1 MAILTHDDFM
11 NRVKSIIGEDT
22 SDESISLLED
32 FTDTI
37 KDLEAKASANGGSV
51 AEYEQKLKDLDKS
64 WRDKYTARF
73 FDGRR
78 ISTRRCL
85 VWPNNRLSPERVY
98 VRRFLHCGPALHYP

>member
-73 FDGRR
+73 FDGG
-78 ISTRRCL
+78 SSDEKPL
-85 VWPNNRLSPERVY
+85 LQPEDNSGAEDTPQKFDDLFTESEV
-98 VRRFLHCGPALHYP
+98 

>member
-37 KDLEAKASANGGSV
+37 KDLETKASANGGSV

-73 FDGRR
+73 FDGG
-78 ISTRRCL
+78 S
-85 VWPNNRLSPERVY
+85 SDE
-98 VRRFLHCGPALHYP
+98 HALLEHNDEGGAEDTPQKFDDLFTESEV